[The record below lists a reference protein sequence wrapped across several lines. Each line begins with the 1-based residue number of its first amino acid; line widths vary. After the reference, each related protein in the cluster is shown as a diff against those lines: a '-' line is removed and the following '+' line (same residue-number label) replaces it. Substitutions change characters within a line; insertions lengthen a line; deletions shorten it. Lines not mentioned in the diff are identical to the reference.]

1 MGTSIFII
9 LYTLQLINKIMKN
22 ERRMLM
28 ASQFLNSEYNIISDS
43 EISSI
48 LSHFS
53 PEMAF
58 DTIDFILQNKSVYYS
73 PAIAK
78 ANIINGYEMMFR
90 QYLEQYPDYNKEFR
104 ENRDNLYR
112 AIIDKIC
119 TSHNLSYNIDPGT
132 DIFTLAFYLYQ
143 FLISDFSNYII
154 AFFTRYIIK
163 EKTNIIEMIEA
174 IDKNKNSSTSY
185 SKKIYKGGSNK
196 LSVIHS
202 NLDIVLEN
210 IRGFD
215 ISLEDIINVVFE
227 NDKNLAA
234 MLNSSIIDNGAF
246 YKNFYVSF
254 LNIHFPEMI
263 TSIRLQLQPPTSI
276 DTSIIS

>member
-1 MGTSIFII
+1 
-9 LYTLQLINKIMKN
+9 
-22 ERRMLM
+22 M

-73 PAIAK
+73 PEIAK